1 MSQDS
6 ETDTPAKNWLTKLA
20 HTLSGEPKNQA
31 ELLDVVREAEQRQ
44 VVDTE
49 ALNMIE
55 GVIQVADMQA
65 KEIMVPRPQMECI
78 EHNISPK
85 ALLALVAA
93 SKHSRFPVLG
103 DNPDE
108 IIGILLAKDLL
119 PLALAQDK
127 TDFSIKDVLRK
138 VTFIPESKRLN
149 VLLKDFRV
157 NRNHM
162 AIVVDEYGGIAG
174 LVTIEDVLEE
184 IVGEIEDEHDVNEEQ
199 YFIKEQPAGNYLVK
213 AITPIEAFNAYFNT
227 ELEDEEFETIGGI
240 VLKNFGRLPERNQSI
255 EIANL
260 KFKVLNADRRRI
272 RMLQV
277 STV

>member
-1 MSQDS
+1 
-6 ETDTPAKNWLTKLA
+6 
-20 HTLSGEPKNQA
+20 
-31 ELLDVVREAEQRQ
+31 
-44 VVDTE
+44 
-49 ALNMIE
+49 
-55 GVIQVADMQA
+55 
-65 KEIMVPRPQMECI
+65 
-78 EHNISPK
+78 
-85 ALLALVAA
+85 
-93 SKHSRFPVLG
+93 
-103 DNPDE
+103 
-108 IIGILLAKDLL
+108 
-119 PLALAQDK
+119 
-127 TDFSIKDVLRK
+127 
-138 VTFIPESKRLN
+138 
-149 VLLKDFRV
+149 
-157 NRNHM
+157 
-162 AIVVDEYGGIAG
+162 
-174 LVTIEDVLEE
+174 VTIEDVLEE